1 MNSGRETCVALIY
14 VGSSVLYSYCLIATT
29 LTACI
34 SLTYIIC
41 SNFSLL
47 SRHGW
52 CGTTLKLVTGEESAG
67 LEDQEISHTGGWGVC
82 GQTCDTR
89 HRMVRGGHN
98 EDLSDICA
106 YTN

>member
-1 MNSGRETCVALIY
+1 MCCFNLCRLICVVFLLPH
-14 VGSSVLYSYCLIATT
+14 SHHTHCMH
-29 LTACI
+29 I
-34 SLTYIIC
+34 SYIIC